1 MANHAAPLMLR
12 FMQKRR
18 TKQSA
23 PFSLLND
30 CMHHSLASRTPRH
43 AFLIQSYNRT
53 VPIAERPV
61 EEIVGDIQRGRESE
75 SNYSELHQRFSGQ
88 VYRFFLRKGCSPED
102 SRDLAQETF
111 FLAFRGLKELRDP
124 AFFPGWLF
132 TIARNVYH
140 SALAKR
146 SAKKRVHAETEM
158 DEHGLDAVPAP
169 GEGGSALKALLDGEK
184 LAGVINALR
193 ELPEQMRRCVELRMV
208 HECSYEE
215 VAVVMGLSI
224 NTVKVHL
231 HQARKKLKEKLSP
244 YFGDLET

>member
-1 MANHAAPLMLR
+1 
-12 FMQKRR
+12 MQ
-18 TKQSA
+18 
-23 PFSLLND
+23 
-30 CMHHSLASRTPRH
+30 HSLVMRVPGFEVADG
-43 AFLIQSYNRT
+43 AYNRT
-53 VPIAERPV
+53 VPTAERSV
-61 EEIVGDIQRGRESE
+61 EEIVGDIQRGHQSE
-75 SNYSELHQRFSGQ
+75 SNYRELHQRFCGQ

-111 FLAFRGLKELRDP
+111 FLAFRGVKDLRDA

-132 TIARNVYH
+132 TIARNVHH

-146 SAKKRVHAETEM
+146 HARKRLPAEAET
-158 DEHGLDAVPAP
+158 DERTLDSLPAP
-169 GEGGSALKALLDGEK
+169 EAGSAMKSLLDREK
-184 LAGVINALR
+184 LAGVVNALR
-193 ELPEQMRRCVELRMV
+193 ELPEQMRRCVELRMA